1 MDKKFLVA
9 QKSQPE
15 NLVHDLISSLGENPN
30 REGLKETP
38 KRVVKM
44 YQELLSGY
52 SIDPKN
58 VFKTFPSNGFH
69 DLVTATNIEF
79 YSLCEHHMIPFHGK
93 VHIGYVPNGRILGL
107 SKFVRLVDIYARRLQ
122 TQENFTHQLAEAI
135 DKNLHPQGYIIHVEA
150 EHLCVAMRG
159 IKKQNFMTKTT
170 IKNGLLE
177 KRFDLV
183 DQFYRDISSK

>member
-1 MDKKFLVA
+1 MDKKFSVA

-30 REGLKETP
+30 RNGLKETP
-38 KRVVKM
+38 KRVIKM

-52 SIDPKN
+52 SMDPKN

>member
-1 MDKKFLVA
+1 MDKKLLVA

-15 NLVHDLISSLGENPN
+15 NLVHDLISSFGENPN
-30 REGLKETP
+30 RNGLKETP
-38 KRVVKM
+38 KRVIKM

-52 SIDPKN
+52 SMDPKN

-107 SKFVRLVDIYARRLQ
+107 SKFVRLVDIFARRLQ